1 MGITYQDDA
10 EVTTYGTGS
19 IAATI
24 DVAAGD
30 LIVVF
35 IGVAPAGTWCTGVT
49 DDIGNSYTVRTAI
62 AANDCTLVFAY
73 VLSSIGA
80 DATNVITAT
89 FNNSTAVRKNIIAS
103 CYEPDS
109 GDVVTLEDS
118 SNKAS
123 TYEASPWE
131 TPTDEINTTGD
142 DELLIAGFQSG
153 TTSITYTNHEI
164 PSGIAAG
171 GVFTG
176 AYTNEV
182 CFYRIL
188 TATLSNG
195 EAEVD
200 TNVSGRY
207 CAEILAFKSVAGAG
221 GGIAVLRRRRM

>member
-1 MGITYQDDA
+1 MAITYQDDA
-10 EVTTYGTGS
+10 EATAFITGS

-35 IGVAPAGTWCTGVT
+35 IGTTDPTVWCTGVT
-49 DDIGNSYTVRTAI
+49 DDIGNTYTVRTAL
-62 AANDCTLVFAY
+62 ATTASTLVFAY
-73 VLSSIGA
+73 VLSSVGA

-89 FNNSTAVRKNIIAS
+89 FNNATATTKNIIAS
-103 CYEPDS
+103 CYQPDS

-123 TYEASPWE
+123 DWEASPWE
-131 TPTDEINTTGD
+131 TPIDAINTTGT
-142 DELLIAGFQSG
+142 DELLIAAFQSG
-153 TTSITYTNHEI
+153 AALTYTNHEI
-164 PSGIAAG
+164 PSGTAAD

-176 AYTNEV
+176 VHGSEV

-200 TNVSGRY
+200 VSASQRY
-207 CAEILAFKSVAGAG
+207 CAEILAFKSTAAAG
-221 GGIAVLRRRRM
+221 GIVVLRRRRM